1 MSAASG
7 EQRERALS
15 GKEWKNEN
23 QWRKK
28 EMKEEEGNRGRRRG
42 GCAKE

>member
-28 EMKEEEGNRGRRRG
+28 KGWATLKSE
-42 GCAKE
+42 A

>member
-7 EQRERALS
+7 EQRERAS
-15 GKEWKNEN
+15 SRKEWKNEN

-28 EMKEEEGNRGRRRG
+28 EMEEEEEGVG
-42 GCAKE
+42 GVEE